1 MKIIKNIKVLP
12 KKLAEL
18 LGLSER
24 EVRRL
29 AEDGILKKIDV
40 GIYDLNGSIKGYVN
54 YVKDKNSNID
64 EGLKDAKKRK
74 LEIEIKKMEEELIP
88 IAEVEEFQG
97 QLITTIRSKLLSLP
111 KRLMADLKNIDDP
124 VEREE
129 IIKKSIYIILEDL
142 SEVSRE

>member
-1 MKIIKNIKVLP
+1 MKIIKNIKILP

-18 LGLSER
+18 LGISER

-29 AEDGILKKIDV
+29 AENGILKKIDV
-40 GIYDLNGSIKGYVN
+40 GLYDLNESVNGYVN
-54 YVKDKNSNID
+54 YIKDKNSNID

-111 KRLMADLKNIDDP
+111 KRLTADLKDIDDP
-124 VEREE
+124 IEREE
-129 IIKKSIYIILEDL
+129 IIKKSIYAILEDL
-142 SEVSRE
+142 SEVDRE